1 MTEKM
6 QRAIEHIDKQ
16 AEKENSAVK
25 IIAQYIIENL
35 IKTDSSADKLLD
47 EKHTLASCFTQIKSK
62 AKSKAVSGCACIDD
76 NTVYAWVREYFGID
90 SSDLDSAVSR
100 STADILSFDMFGD
113 L

>member
-16 AEKENSAVK
+16 AEKENSVVK
-25 IIAQYIIENL
+25 IIAQYIIEDL
-35 IKTDSSADKLLD
+35 IKTDSAADKLLD

-62 AKSKAVSGCACIDD
+62 AKSKAVGGCACIDD

-90 SSDLDSAVSR
+90 SSDLDSAVSQ
-100 STADILSFDMFGD
+100 STANILSFDMFGD